1 VLGSDRGGMSPLV
14 KRALHWAGS
23 ALGLAGV
30 LFVALRLHHYAAQI
44 DFGRFGLRGWVLVGA
59 LMLTYGAANVLLAR
73 AWWQLLG
80 FLGASVV
87 WGWAVRAYGLSQLA
101 KYLPG
106 NIFHLAGRQ
115 ALGLAAGLPA
125 MALAKSAMWELGL
138 ISGVGALFTVLAL
151 PLLLPEFQVFVA
163 SVAFACALAFS
174 IAGARHWLGPPV
186 ALALSWQAAFLAVS
200 GCVFVGTLVLVVPQ
214 SVNATMLPTLCGAHV
229 IAWLAGLLTPGA
241 PAGVGVREI
250 VLLFLLAGR
259 IAEADLLLV
268 VVLGRMVTVVGDT
281 AFFAFAILMS
291 FWREFNT
298 GRLNE

>member
-1 VLGSDRGGMSPLV
+1 MSPLV

-30 LFVALRLHHYAAQI
+30 LFVTLRLHHYAAQI
-44 DFGRFGLRGWVLVGA
+44 DLGRFGLHGWAFVGA
-59 LMLTYGAANVLLAR
+59 LVLTYGVANLLLAR

-80 FLGASVV
+80 FLGVSVV

-115 ALGLAAGLPA
+115 AVGLAAGLPA
-125 MALAKSAMWELGL
+125 MALAKSAMLELGL
-138 ISGVGALFTVLAL
+138 ISGVGTLFAVLAL

-163 SVAFACALAFS
+163 SVGFACALGFS

-200 GCVFVGTLVLVVPQ
+200 GCVFAGTLVLVVPQ

-229 IAWLAGLLTPGA
+229 VAWLTGLVTPGA
-241 PAGVGVREI
+241 PAGMGVREL
-250 VLLFLLAGR
+250 VLLFLLGGR
-259 IAEADLLLV
+259 IAEADLLFA
-268 VVLGRMVTVVGDT
+268 VVLGRMVTVVGD
-281 AFFAFAILMS
+281 AGFFAFASLMNFRKKS
-291 FWREFNT
+291 NA
-298 GRLNE
+298 GS